1 MNLRKHLQTFLHTGI
16 VKGLSFDE
24 RKKIMALNFGIALGI
39 PFKSLFL
46 VVNLFSGYYY
56 LAFINGLMVLSNL
69 AMYTLQRKK
78 RYMAARY
85 IMVVGIMVFFTYIPL
100 CYHNSSEYMLI
111 LNMAA
116 ILLLFDDKTVCVSLI
131 VLDSCCFIFV
141 KVGFNLIVPFHELT
155 ATRNIVNLI
164 TFFICLTTVLF
175 YYRRQQQIYQA
186 KMEKINIYLN
196 EKSKGLEDLNRS
208 KEKIFSILSHDLRQP
223 LVSVKS
229 LLQLMNRQALS
240 KEAFKDLSENVNQSL
255 DNIMMSLDNTLNWS
269 INQLK
274 GIRPKP
280 EPVNLYEIAG
290 NVHELLQDNIFR
302 KSILFIDNIQV
313 LAKVYADRE
322 QVTIILR
329 NLVSNAIK
337 FTHTGGLIHLSAKEM
352 STSWQLSIEDNG
364 IGMDEEMMRKIFDSG
379 QHFTR
384 PGTANEKGTGVGL
397 RLVRELVQMND
408 GEISVTSLPGKGT
421 TFSLHLKKVM
431 N

>member
-1 MNLRKHLQTFLHTGI
+1 
-16 VKGLSFDE
+16 
-24 RKKIMALNFGIALGI
+24 
-39 PFKSLFL
+39 
-46 VVNLFSGYYY
+46 
-56 LAFINGLMVLSNL
+56 
-69 AMYTLQRKK
+69 
-78 RYMAARY
+78 
-85 IMVVGIMVFFTYIPL
+85 
-100 CYHNSSEYMLI
+100 MLI
-111 LNMAA
+111 LDMAA
-116 ILLLFDDKTVCVSLI
+116 ILLLFDNKTVCISLI
-131 VLDSCCFIFV
+131 VLDAFCFIFV
-141 KVGFNLIVPFHELT
+141 KTSMNFITPVDQMT
-155 ATRNIVNLI
+155 ATRNIINLI
-164 TFFICLTTVLF
+164 AFFICLTTILF
-175 YYRRQQQIYQA
+175 YYRHQQKIYQA
-186 KMEKINIYLN
+186 KLEKINIYLN

-240 KEAFKDLSENVNQSL
+240 KEAFKDLSGNVNQSL
-255 DNIMMSLDNTLNWS
+255 DNIMLSLDNTLNWS

-274 GIRPKP
+274 GIRTKP

-290 NVHELLQDNIFR
+290 NVYELLEENICR

-352 STSWQLSIEDNG
+352 STCWQLSIEDNG
-364 IGMDEEMMRKIFDSG
+364 IGMDDEMMRKIFDSG

-384 PGTANEKGTGVGL
+384 PGTANEKGTGLGL
-397 RLVRELVQMND
+397 RLVRELVQKNE

-421 TFSLHLKKVM
+421 TFSLHLKKAS